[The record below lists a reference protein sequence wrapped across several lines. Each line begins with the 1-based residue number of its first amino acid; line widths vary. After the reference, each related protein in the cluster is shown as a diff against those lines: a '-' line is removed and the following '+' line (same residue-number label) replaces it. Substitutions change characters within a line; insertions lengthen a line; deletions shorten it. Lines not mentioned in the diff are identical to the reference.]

1 MDYYDENNEHYEE
14 VEDENLDDDE
24 DEEGD
29 AWDDSALIAAWDL
42 AVKEFQA
49 TSRIEVLEDFHS
61 IKASTSKSSAE
72 NDISDTTPAA
82 SENLNKM
89 ERLVNITKENTFESF
104 VQPDTF
110 DENEDAST
118 SEFVKK
124 DIVNEQIRKFHESP
138 ERKSKPSKPQP
149 DNDANPTSHTNVHD
163 SFYSGDHSHGTYY
176 PDYYTPPP
184 PPPGGPHHQF
194 YPPYPQP
201 TDPNIPPKA
210 PVPIPGFDDEALSN
224 LIMAWYYSGY
234 YTGLYQ
240 GRKGR

>member
-1 MDYYDENNEHYEE
+1 MDYYGENNEIDEE
-14 VEDENLDDDE
+14 VEEENLEEGDE
-24 DEEGD
+24 EEEEGD

-61 IKASTSKSSAE
+61 IKANTSKSSAE
-72 NDISDTTPAA
+72 NENISDTTPR
-82 SENLNKM
+82 S
-89 ERLVNITKENTFESF
+89 VNITEENTFESF

-110 DENEDAST
+110 DESEDATT
-118 SEFVKK
+118 SESVKK
-124 DIVNEQIRKFHESP
+124 DIINEQKRNVQKSP
-138 ERKSKPSKPQP
+138 EPNSKPSKPQP
-149 DNDANPTSHTNVHD
+149 DNGANPTVN
-163 SFYSGDHSHGTYY
+163 
-176 PDYYTPPP
+176 
-184 PPPGGPHHQF
+184 
-194 YPPYPQP
+194 
-201 TDPNIPPKA
+201 DPNISFPPPKA